1 MFALSSV
8 IQHFTLVVLFSFCL
22 AQADQARADQAGS
35 ISFDLERISERNILP
50 RNWRLRVH
58 AGTADLEVLSEGGEH
73 VLHMKCKE
81 SSFSI
86 ERKAYV
92 DSAEYPYINWTWKA
106 LKIPAHG
113 DVRVSDR
120 NDQALQVLVAFD
132 NRKVISYVWD
142 SNAPEGT
149 VSDESTG
156 WPFNLAVKV
165 IVVRSGHADTGK
177 WITQTRNINKDY
189 KALFNEQPP
198 HITGI
203 RIQTNTQY
211 TKDSAEGMIKG
222 IIFRKA
228 LSAAATP

>member
-1 MFALSSV
+1 MKCLFSRYAL
-8 IQHFTLVVLFSFCL
+8 TLVVLLQFCIT
-22 AQADQARADQAGS
+22 QADRAGADQAGY
-35 ISFDLERISERNILP
+35 ISFDLERISEKNILP
-50 RNWRLRVH
+50 RHWRLIVH
-58 AGTADLEVLSEGGEH
+58 AGSADLGVVSEGGEH
-73 VLHMKCKE
+73 VLYMKCKE

-92 DSAEYPYINWTWKA
+92 DSAEYPYISWTWKA

-120 NDQALQVLVAFD
+120 NDQALQVLVAFE

-142 SNAPEGT
+142 ANAPEGT
-149 VSDESTG
+149 ISDESTG

-211 TKDSAEGMIKG
+211 TKDSAEGLIKG

-228 LSAAATP
+228 LSAAAP

>member
-1 MFALSSV
+1 MKYLFS
-8 IQHFTLVVLFSFCL
+8 LVVLFLFCL
-22 AQADQARADQAGS
+22 ALADQTRADHTES
-35 ISFDLERISERNILP
+35 IFLDMERISEKNILP
-50 RNWRLRVH
+50 RNWRLMVH
-58 AGTADLEVLSEGGEH
+58 AGTADLGVVSEGGEH

-92 DSAEYPYINWTWKA
+92 DSAEYPYIIWTWKA

-113 DVRVSDR
+113 DVRVRDR
-120 NDQALQVLVAFD
+120 NDQALQILVAFD

-142 SNAPEGT
+142 SNAPAGT
-149 VSDESTG
+149 VSDESIG

-165 IVVRSGHADTGK
+165 IVVRSGHADTGE
-177 WITQTRNINKDY
+177 WITQTRNIHRDY
-189 KALFNEQPP
+189 KTIFNEQPP

-211 TKDSAEGMIKG
+211 TKGIAEGMIKG

-228 LSAAATP
+228 LSSAYR

>member
-50 RNWRLRVH
+50 RNWRLMVH
-58 AGTADLEVLSEGGEH
+58 AGTADLGVVSEGGEH
-73 VLHMKCKE
+73 VLHIKCKE

-92 DSAEYPYINWTWKA
+92 DSTEYPYISWAWKA

-113 DVRVSDR
+113 DVRVRDR
-120 NDQALQVLVAFD
+120 NDQALQVLVAFN

-177 WITQTRNINKDY
+177 WITHTRNINKDY

-203 RIQTNTQY
+203 RIQTNTQH
-211 TKDSAEGMIKG
+211 TRDSAEGMIKG

>member
-1 MFALSSV
+1 MKYLFPRYAL
-8 IQHFTLVVLFSFCL
+8 ILVVLLSFCL
-22 AQADQARADQAGS
+22 TQADQTKADLAELV
-35 ISFDLERISERNILP
+35 SFGLEKISEKNVLP

-58 AGTADLEVLSEGGEH
+58 AGTADLGVVSEGGEH

-92 DSAEYPYINWTWKA
+92 DSAEYSYIIWTWKA

-113 DVRVSDR
+113 DVRVRDR
-120 NDQALQVLVAFD
+120 
-132 NRKVISYVWD
+132 
-142 SNAPEGT
+142 
-149 VSDESTG
+149 
-156 WPFNLAVKV
+156 
-165 IVVRSGHADTGK
+165 
-177 WITQTRNINKDY
+177 
-189 KALFNEQPP
+189 NEQPP

-228 LSAAATP
+228 LSAAAMP